1 MNAQQHPGS
10 DKGKGLVMTR
20 FTTTLV
26 ALIAAVGTLM
36 LVPVTGASANSTQ
49 HGLAAHQ
56 AGEIAPTTSA
66 RAGPR
71 TWHVLVGGQS
81 QDKAIQAD
89 GYYPHVITIDA
100 GDTVV
105 WTLNTKEIHT
115 VSFAG
120 TCEQA
125 SCIPPSCLKV
135 MIDLSPCGP
144 HSYNGVSAVD
154 SSGRMV
160 PTEYNWDPS
169 IPHSGTKF
177 SLRFTRPGANIYFDL
192 SVSGMRGVVIVHPA
206 GTPYPFTQAQ
216 YSAQARR
223 QLRSD
228 LAAGARAA
236 GTARPLTASAGPGQ
250 ARTYHVALGASPP
263 EKTRTV
269 LRPGTDS
276 ATHGEAVLNEPG
288 TGTSP
293 NPAIAIKVRLA
304 GLAPGSV
311 HAIQILPGA
320 CGAPAATT
328 GLQFSQLFNPPAF
341 TLNSVTA
348 GPGGTAT
355 STTVITQ
362 PPNPAGGPAL
372 LRIPSAGWFIN
383 VAAGPAPDNDAT
395 SAACGNIVFHSASVM
410 TDVPRNIDIHVGDTI
425 VWTDNTSN
433 EAHGVTFL
441 AGQPL
446 PQLPEWY
453 MSTPTG
459 NGIQYDGSTFFNS
472 GLLYMADAGRGH
484 TLTLTFTKT
493 GTFPYVDVGDFL
505 LGMQGSVTVGP

>member
-1 MNAQQHPGS
+1 
-10 DKGKGLVMTR
+10 MTR
-20 FTTTLV
+20 ITTTLV
-26 ALIAAVGTLM
+26 ALMASLGALV
-36 LVPVTGASANSTQ
+36 LVPVTGASAGSTQ
-49 HGLAAHQ
+49 PGQAAHQ
-56 AGEIAPTTSA
+56 AGGIAQRTLAP
-66 RAGPR
+66 GPR

-81 QDKAIQAD
+81 KDQAIQAE

-100 GDTVV
+100 GDKVV

-120 TCEQA
+120 TCEHA
-125 SCIPPSCLKV
+125 SCEPPGCFKIN
-135 MIDLSPCGP
+135 IDISPCGP
-144 HSYNGVSAVD
+144 HRYNGVSAFD

-160 PTEYNWDPS
+160 SPEYNWDNS
-169 IPHSGTKF
+169 IPRGGTTF

-216 YSAQARR
+216 YSAQARQ

-236 GTARPLTASAGPGQ
+236 SHAGPVTASPGPG
-250 ARTYHVALGASPP
+250 RTHTYHVALGATPP
-263 EKTRTV
+263 EKARAV
-269 LRPGTDS
+269 LSPAAGSAAHGT
-276 ATHGEAVLNEPG
+276 AVLNEPG

-293 NPAIAIKVRLA
+293 NPGIAIKVRLS

-311 HAIQILPGA
+311 HAVQVLPGA
-320 CGAPAATT
+320 CRAPAPTT
-328 GLQFSQLFNPPAF
+328 GIQFSQLFKPPTF
-341 TLNSVTA
+341 TLHHLTA

-355 STTVITQ
+355 SRTVITQ

-383 VAAGPAPDNDAT
+383 VAAGPTPDNDAT

-410 TDVPRNIDIHVGDTI
+410 RDIPQNVHIHVGDTV

-433 EAHGVTFL
+433 EPHGVTFL

-453 MSTPTG
+453 ESSPTG
-459 NGIQYDGSTFFNS
+459 NGVRYDGSTFFNS
-472 GLLYMADAGRGH
+472 GLLYPADAGRGH

-493 GTFPYVDVGDFL
+493 GTFHYVDVGDFVL
-505 LGMQGSVTVGP
+505 EMHGKVSVAPPDTRPAAAKQRQG

>member
-1 MNAQQHPGS
+1 
-10 DKGKGLVMTR
+10 MTR
-20 FTTTLV
+20 FTT
-26 ALIAAVGTLM
+26 ALAALAASLGALM
-36 LVPVTGASANSTQ
+36 LVPVTGASANSIQ
-49 HGLAAHQ
+49 RGLAAHR
-56 AGEIAPTTSA
+56 AGGIAHATPA
-66 RAGPR
+66 PAGPR
-71 TWHVLVGGQS
+71 IWHVLVGGQS
-81 QDKAIQAD
+81 KDQAVQAE

-115 VSFAG
+115 VTFAG
-120 TCEQA
+120 TCEHT
-125 SCIPPSCLKV
+125 SCIPPSCLKI
-135 MIDLSPCGP
+135 MPDISPCGP
-144 HSYNGVSAVD
+144 HRYNGVSALD

-160 PTEYNWDPS
+160 PLAYNWDTS
-169 IPHSGTKF
+169 IPRGGATF
-177 SLRFTRPGANIYFDL
+177 SLTFTRPGANIYFDL

-216 YSAQARR
+216 YSAQAQE

-228 LAAGARAA
+228 LAAGARARS
-236 GTARPLTASAGPGQ
+236 TAHPLTTSASPGGT
-250 ARTYHVALGASPP
+250 RTYHVALGAAPP
-263 EKTRTV
+263 EKARA
-269 LRPGTDS
+269 LLGPAAGS
-276 ATHGEAVLNEPG
+276 AAHGNVVLNEPG

-293 NPAIAIKVRLA
+293 NPAIAVTVRLSR
-304 GLAPGSV
+304 LAPGSV

-328 GLQFSQLFNPPAF
+328 GLQFSQLFNPPTF
-341 TLNSVTA
+341 TLHNVTA

-362 PPNPAGGPAL
+362 PPNHNGGPAL
-372 LRIPSAGWFIN
+372 LRIPSSGWFIN
-383 VAAGPAPDNDAT
+383 VAAGPTPDNGAT
-395 SAACGNIVFHSASVM
+395 STACGNIVFRSASAM
-410 TDVPRNIDIHVGDTI
+410 TDIPRNVHVHIGDTI

-433 EAHGVTFL
+433 EPHGVTFL

-453 MSTPTG
+453 FSAPTG
-459 NGIQYDGSTFFNS
+459 NGIPYDGSTFFNS
-472 GLLYMADAGRGH
+472 GLLYPADAGLNH

-505 LGMQGSVTVGP
+505 LGMQGNVIVTPPDTRPTATGQHRR